1 MSLICFANQ
10 QSDIEQILNGVNHYR
25 MLHLRPPL
33 KLNPHLSQIAMQHS
47 QNMANHVYAFGHI
60 GFDKRFAK
68 IRQILPNTLQA
79 SENVAYGYKSIDA
92 VVKGWEHSP
101 GHRANILGS
110 FNQTGIAIAYDANH
124 RPYYTQLFANQSTH
138 PFTTSSQYQTQKTPN
153 RHRNTGPSPM
163 ALLQKASH
171 KIAKLF

>member
-1 MSLICFANQ
+1 MSFICLANQ
-10 QSDIEQILNGVNHYR
+10 QADVEQILNGVNHYR
-25 MLHLRPPL
+25 MLHLLAPL
-33 KLNPHLSQIAMQHS
+33 KLNPSLSQIAMQHS

-79 SENVAYGYKSIDA
+79 SENVAYGYKSIEA
-92 VVKGWEHSP
+92 VVTGWEHSP

-124 RPYYTQLFANQSTH
+124 RPYYTQLFAKQSSH
-138 PFTTSSQYQTQKTPN
+138 QFTTVSQYQTQTSQI
-153 RHRNTGPSPM
+153 RHRNSGPSPM
-163 ALLQKASH
+163 VLLQKASD